1 MKIRSVQTR
10 IVEIPFTDGG
20 KGQGITPST
29 WNTLET
35 VLIRVEDTDGNI
47 GWGEAFGYFIADA
60 TRSVVEHRIKPLL
73 EGSTVDS
80 IDAWSQLTQRQLHLF
95 GRYGVTMFAISGVD
109 MALWDLYAKRAGK
122 PLYKVLGEGEKTR
135 LSTYAS
141 LVRYNDTEVAPAV
154 CRKALDEGFDSL
166 KLHEIN
172 MAPIEACHRA
182 TAGQVPISVDV
193 NCSWDMA
200 SARDNLQRLRQM
212 GNISWLE
219 EPIFPPEDFAAL
231 NSLRNP
237 QVPIAAGENWCTEQ
251 QFRQAMQAGAVDYI
265 QPSVSKVGG
274 ISEFRHIMHT
284 AERHQIGVLPHSPYF
299 GPGFLATLHLAAA
312 FPQMLQVEYL
322 YVDPA
327 AWLIDLQPIR
337 QGAEFV
343 LSDQPGIGLA
353 PDEAVV
359 QQFLRS

>member
-20 KGQGITPST
+20 KGQGITPTT

-35 VLIRVEDTDGNI
+35 VLIRIEDTGGNI

-60 TRSVVEHRIKPLL
+60 TRSVVERLIKPML
-73 EGSTVDS
+73 EGTAVDS
-80 IDAWSQLTQRQLHLF
+80 IEAWSERIQRQLHLF
-95 GRYGVTMFAISGVD
+95 GRYGVTLFAISGVD
-109 MALWDLYAKRAGK
+109 MALWDLHAKRAGK
-122 PLYKVLGEGEKTR
+122 PLYKVLGDGENTR

-141 LVRYNDTEVAPAV
+141 LVRYNDTEIAQRI
-154 CRKALDEGFDSL
+154 CKKALDEGFDSL

-172 MAPIEACHRA
+172 MAPIEACHAA
-182 TAGQVPISVDV
+182 TGGSLPISVDV

-200 SARDNLQRLRQM
+200 TARDNLQCLSQM
-212 GNISWLE
+212 SNISWLE

-231 NSLRNP
+231 SSLRNP
-237 QVPIAAGENWCTEQ
+237 DVPIAAGENWCTEQ
-251 QFRQAMQAGAVDYI
+251 QFRHAMQAGAVDYI

-274 ISEFRHIMHT
+274 ISEFIKIMRT
-284 AERHQIGVLPHSPYF
+284 AEQHQVGVLPHSPYF
-299 GPGFLATLHLAAA
+299 GPGFLTTLHLAAA
-312 FPQMLQVEYL
+312 FPQMMQVEYL

-343 LSDQPGIGLA
+343 LGDQPGIGLE

-359 QQFLRS
+359 AKFLRP